1 MFTSALSV
9 LPPSGGLCKAR
20 FAAARSLPAGDA
32 AREWRG
38 RGVRGVRGVRAV
50 HAAALSS
57 RVSAGTRERAEVL
70 EEGRGKGALSGGPF
84 SSTRVTKPPKRNHTQ
99 WAGEAVAS
107 HAERLEI

>member
-1 MFTSALSV
+1 M

-38 RGVRGVRGVRAV
+38 RGVRGVRAV

-99 WAGEAVAS
+99 WAGGAVAS

>member
-1 MFTSALSV
+1 MFTSAFSV

-38 RGVRGVRGVRAV
+38 RGVRGVRAV

-84 SSTRVTKPPKRNHTQ
+84 SSTRVTKPPKRNHAQ

>member
-1 MFTSALSV
+1 MFTSAFSV

-38 RGVRGVRGVRAV
+38 RGVRGVRAV
-50 HAAALSS
+50 HAAARSS

-99 WAGEAVAS
+99 WAGEAMAS
-107 HAERLEI
+107 HTERLEI

>member
-1 MFTSALSV
+1 MFTSAFSV

-38 RGVRGVRGVRAV
+38 RGVRGVRAV

>member
-1 MFTSALSV
+1 MFTSAFFV
-9 LPPSGGLCKAR
+9 LPPSGRLCKAR

-38 RGVRGVRGVRAV
+38 RGVRGVRAV

>member
-1 MFTSALSV
+1 M
-9 LPPSGGLCKAR
+9 
-20 FAAARSLPAGDA
+20 AARSLPAGDA

-38 RGVRGVRGVRAV
+38 RGVRGVRAV

>member
-1 MFTSALSV
+1 M
-9 LPPSGGLCKAR
+9 LPPSGGLCKPR

-38 RGVRGVRGVRAV
+38 RGVRGVRAV

>member
-1 MFTSALSV
+1 MFTSAFFV
-9 LPPSGGLCKAR
+9 LPPSGRLCKAR

-38 RGVRGVRGVRAV
+38 RGVRGVRAV

-107 HAERLEI
+107 HTERLEI

>member
-1 MFTSALSV
+1 MFTSAFSV

-20 FAAARSLPAGDA
+20 FVAARSLPAGDA

-38 RGVRGVRGVRAV
+38 RGVRGVRAV

>member
-1 MFTSALSV
+1 M
-9 LPPSGGLCKAR
+9 LPPSGRLCKAR

-38 RGVRGVRGVRAV
+38 RGVRGVRAV

>member
-1 MFTSALSV
+1 M
-9 LPPSGGLCKAR
+9 LPPSGRLCKAR

-38 RGVRGVRGVRAV
+38 RGVRGVRAV

-70 EEGRGKGALSGGPF
+70 EEGLGKGALSGGPF